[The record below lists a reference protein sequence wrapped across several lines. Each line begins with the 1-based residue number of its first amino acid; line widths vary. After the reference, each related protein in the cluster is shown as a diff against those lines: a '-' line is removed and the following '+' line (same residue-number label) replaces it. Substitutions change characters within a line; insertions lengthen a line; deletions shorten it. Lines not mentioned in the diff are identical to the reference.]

1 MYIISNFYDYYDSM
15 AYVYGVDKTITF
27 NRSSDFYK
35 NINLSDIFSKSL
47 QNVIYRFVYINRSI
61 NQNSQGH
68 LLIMPD
74 TIYRIHENLN
84 DNTYTVNPSMSKTLR
99 WLFNNNVSELN
110 ANMEYIR
117 TTLQKHIQLPYFLL
131 SGTRDNITVT
141 IPKLY
146 ELGIQDVIP
155 ADVCYQL
162 IEMQLSKLLGNHDD
176 KLVTISNDD
185 RVIQHGFDLKK
196 SFRK

>member
-35 NINLSDIFSKSL
+35 NINLSDVFSKSL

-61 NQNSQGH
+61 NQNSQGR

-131 SGTRDNITVT
+131 SGTHDNITVT

>member
-61 NQNSQGH
+61 NQNSQGR

-84 DNTYTVNPSMSKTLR
+84 DNTYTVNPSFSKTLR

-117 TTLQKHIQLPYFLL
+117 TTLQKHIQLLYFLL

-176 KLVTISNDD
+176 KLVTISNVD